1 MILLT
6 YANPREHHLSYSRES
21 HPQSTDPSRDASPGC
36 AVIQISNL
44 SAKEQSEVTGRL
56 TPCEAD

>member
-21 HPQSTDPSRDASPGC
+21 HPQSTDPSRAALPGC
-36 AVIQISNL
+36 AMIQISNIL
-44 SAKEQSEVTGRL
+44 AKEESEVTGRL
-56 TPCEAD
+56 TPHKAD

>member
-21 HPQSTDPSRDASPGC
+21 HPQSTDPSGVALPGC
-36 AVIQISNL
+36 AMIQVIYIL
-44 SAKEQSEVTGRL
+44 AKEESEVTGRL
-56 TPCEAD
+56 TLHKAD